1 MTKWLGGSGDVGG
14 AAASSTV
21 GAGGGVPAPGAGSAP
36 HRHTGAHTVV
46 TRRLEVRRGERG
58 HVTQVMLHHS
68 SQLTLTMVT
77 LTSVNLNHPISSV
90 AATVH
95 EGYIWSWVTSSAR
108 VRSTHK
114 LVTVWHFTVKYFTVK
129 YFTLFVLLCY
139 SLQANFISGEKI
151 LIYEF
156 WNEKWILIFYSW
168 PTDTISVESWEEQIM
183 VLPTFTKIIWRHLPI
198 KYLPHNQ
205 WRKNG
210 NWIFFTQHPLT
221 AAQKNINEYQYPA
234 AQDFQK

>member
-46 TRRLEVRRGERG
+46 TRRLEVRRGEWG

-77 LTSVNLNHPISSV
+77 LTPVNLNHPISSV

-95 EGYIWSWVTSSAR
+95 EGYIWSWVTSSAW

-114 LVTVWHFTVKYFTVK
+114 LVTVWHFTVKYFTENISL
-129 YFTLFVLLCY
+129 YLFSFVIHSRPTSYLARKFWFMN
-139 SLQANFISGEKI
+139 SEMRN
-151 LIYEF
+151 EF
-156 WNEKWILIFYSW
+156 
-168 PTDTISVESWEEQIM
+168 
-183 VLPTFTKIIWRHLPI
+183 
-198 KYLPHNQ
+198 
-205 WRKNG
+205 
-210 NWIFFTQHPLT
+210 
-221 AAQKNINEYQYPA
+221 
-234 AQDFQK
+234 